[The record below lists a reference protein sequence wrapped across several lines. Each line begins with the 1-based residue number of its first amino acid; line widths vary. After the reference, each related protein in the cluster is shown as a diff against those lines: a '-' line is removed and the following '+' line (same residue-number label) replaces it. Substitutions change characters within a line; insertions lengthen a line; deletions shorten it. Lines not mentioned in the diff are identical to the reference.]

1 MPRAAPSSAPAES
14 SRAGRPS
21 GGTRGH
27 SIGAVSA
34 AADKMRAEGLSEAAV
49 ATFAHYERLLR
60 EGEQGMLPESSLEP
74 LEGLPD
80 AEKLPASDGS
90 ALGQAVVL
98 KLNGGLGTSMGMT
111 RAKSLLEVKDGLS
124 FLDVIVRQVLDLR
137 ERHGAQV
144 PLLLMNSFATR
155 DDTLAA
161 LERYPELAVDGLPL
175 DFLQGKVPK
184 LLEDGYEPVEWPAD
198 PALEWAP
205 PGHGDVYTALAGSG
219 MLGEL
224 LERGYR
230 YLFLSNSDNLGAV
243 LDPRILD
250 WFAGEGLPF
259 LSESTDRTESDRKGG
274 HLARRRGD
282 GGLVLRETAQTP
294 DEDREAF
301 EDVSRHR
308 FFNCNNIWVDL
319 QALERKLSERD
330 GVLGLPMIVNRKT
343 VDPNDPSSPAVVQL
357 ETAMGA
363 AIGVFEGAGALR
375 VPRSRFTPVKTTSD
389 LLVVRSDAYRVGE
402 DWTVSTTRERPP
414 VVELDSEHFKLMG
427 DFEPRF
433 ADGPPSLVEAERL
446 TVEGDVTFGRDVK
459 VRGTVRVVG
468 PRRVADGEVL
478 EG

>member
-1 MPRAAPSSAPAES
+1 M
-14 SRAGRPS
+14 
-21 GGTRGH
+21 
-27 SIGAVSA
+27 SA
-34 AADKMRAEGLSEAAV
+34 ATDKMRAEGLPEEAV
-49 ATFAHYERLLR
+49 DTFAHYEGLLR
-60 EGEQGMLPESSLEP
+60 EGDQGTLPESSLEP
-74 LEGLPD
+74 LEELPD
-80 AEKLPASDGS
+80 ASELPESDGS

-111 RAKSLLEVKDGLS
+111 KAKSLLEVKDGLS
-124 FLDVIVRQVLDLR
+124 FLDIIVRQILHLR
-137 ERHGAQV
+137 ERHGAPV

-161 LERYPELAVDGLPL
+161 LERYPDLAVDGLPL

-184 LLEDGYEPVEWPAD
+184 LLEDGYEPVSWPD
-198 PALEWAP
+198 EPALEWAP
-205 PGHGDVYTALAGSG
+205 PGHGDVYTSLAGSG
-219 MLGEL
+219 MLDEL
-224 LERGYR
+224 LDRDYR

-243 LDPRILD
+243 LDVRILD
-250 WFAGEGLPF
+250 WFAREGLPF
-259 LSESTDRTESDRKGG
+259 VSESTDRTEGDRKGG
-274 HLARRRGD
+274 HLARRRED

-308 FFNCNNIWVDL
+308 FFNCNTIWVDL
-319 QALERKLSERD
+319 QALKRTLSERG

-343 VDPNDPSSPAVVQL
+343 VDPTDPSSPAVVQL

-389 LLVVRSDAYRVGE
+389 LLVVRSDAYRLGE
-402 DWTVSTTRERPP
+402 DWTVSTARERPP
-414 VVELDSEHFKLMG
+414 VVELDPDHFKLMG

-433 ADGPPSLVEAERL
+433 PDGPPSLVDAERL
-446 TVEGDVTFGRDVK
+446 AVEGDVTFGRDVK
-459 VRGTVRVVG
+459 VRGEVKVVG
-468 PRRVADGEVL
+468 PRRIPDGEVL